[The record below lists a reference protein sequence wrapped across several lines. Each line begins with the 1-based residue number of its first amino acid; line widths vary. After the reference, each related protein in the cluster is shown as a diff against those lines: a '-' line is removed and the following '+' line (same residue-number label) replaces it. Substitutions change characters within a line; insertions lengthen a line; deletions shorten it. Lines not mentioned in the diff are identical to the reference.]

1 MKNKVYIICGP
12 TSSGKTSLAL
22 DLCKKYGG
30 EIVSADSRQICKG
43 MDIGTGK
50 IPVNYD
56 FSLEEEEEVWIVDG
70 VKVWGYDLFSL
81 DEYFSG
87 VDWANYALRKI
98 REVLDKG
105 KNVFVVGGTG
115 FYLDLFTDRV
125 KPSSVKPDF
134 ELRKE
139 LEVIGLEDLQNK
151 LRELSVEEFRKIDKY
166 NKVRLIRAIEK
177 NISKEKREI
186 ELPYLDIDFVW
197 IGLKSPREFLYE
209 RADNWVD
216 KVWSGGLLEETKDLL
231 KRYPDSS
238 KLKGLVYKTVSEYL
252 NESLDEKEAIQ
263 RIKFDLHA
271 YIRRQQT
278 YLKRNTDIT
287 WVDISKDD
295 FKQIIYNI
303 IDG

>member
-1 MKNKVYIICGP
+1 MKNIVYIICGP
-12 TSSGKTSLAL
+12 TSSGKTSLAI
-22 DLCKKYGG
+22 DLCKKYDG
-30 EIVSADSRQICKG
+30 EIISADSRQVCKG

-56 FSLEEEEEVWIVDG
+56 FSLEKEEEVWIIDG
-70 VKVWGYDLFSL
+70 VKVWGYDLFSP

-87 VDWANYALRKI
+87 VDWANYALRKT
-98 REVLDKG
+98 REVLDEG

-134 ELRKE
+134 ELRKK
-139 LEVIGLEDLQNK
+139 LEVMGLEDLQNK
-151 LRELSVEEFRKIDKY
+151 LRELSVEEFEKIDKC

-186 ELPYLDIDFVW
+186 ELPYLATDFVW

-209 RADNWVD
+209 RADNWVE

-252 NESLDEKEAIQ
+252 DESLDEKEAIQ

-278 YLKRNTDIT
+278 YFRKNSDIT